1 MKAERQFPWT
11 AAIIA
16 FTVIALALIAAWL
29 VVKPFHTA
37 ETVAEKL
44 SHAAEAVAEKFKT
57 GHITTTFIEDIPAV
71 TSTHGDVL
79 ELATLTS
86 TETFSREESTTLAW
100 GYLPTST
107 TSAEIRVPAT
117 YRYHLKLSGAWR
129 LATRGNVC
137 VVLAPPI
144 APSLPPAIDT
154 ARMEKRAASGWASF
168 DKNEMLDNLEK
179 DITRHLSKRAANTKH
194 IDLVREQCRRSV
206 AEFVQKWLVKNLQW
220 PEKLNAIV
228 VVFPDEKKFANDG
241 ALSGYSA
248 EPVIQFKKE

>member
-11 AAIIA
+11 TAIIA
-16 FTVIALALIAAWL
+16 FTVIMLALIASWL
-29 VVKPFHTA
+29 LMKPWNT
-37 ETVAEKL
+37 
-44 SHAAEAVAEKFKT
+44 AEAVAEKFKT
-57 GHITTTFIEDIPAV
+57 GHITTAFVEDIPAV
-71 TSTHGDVL
+71 TSTHGDIL

-107 TSAEIRVPAT
+107 TTAEIRVPAT
-117 YRYHLKLSGAWR
+117 YRYHLRLSGKWQ

-137 VVLAPPI
+137 VVLAPSI
-144 APSLPPAIDT
+144 EPSLPPAIDT

-168 DKNEMLDNLEK
+168 DKNTMLENLEK
-179 DITRHLSKRAANTKH
+179 DITQHLSKRAANDKH

-220 PEKLNAIV
+220 PEKLNAII
-228 VVFPDEKKFANDG
+228 VVFPDEKKFNTDD
-241 ALSGYSA
+241 ALSSFSA
-248 EPVIQFKKE
+248 EPIIQVKKE